1 MEKQHLKRLGYGF
14 SALVMTLSAVTFT
27 PGNFASATSACTGEA
42 TTISALAGTV
52 DTICLSDHIAADA
65 AIAINDTAEL
75 DLNGYT
81 ITKGETPVFNVAA
94 DKTLTIVGTG
104 SIEGLTALADLNSG
118 NGNVVIK
125 GGTYGVNPTAKVG
138 AGFTAYPNS
147 ETEPTAWT
155 VKATVVYTPTVL
167 ITQPTWKRTFKTNR
181 ELTIGTYNV
190 VEVNDVELAP
200 TVVVKHDTAAGEI
213 VSEEDFAVVTSDG
226 NVKVTA
232 LAEGTYYITV
242 TDGTETATNLILK
255 AYTIDAENTIDGKA
269 YEVAVGDVLDLADD
283 LDASFVNAFV
293 PGYNVTGDD
302 GLMTRDGLKFTAD
315 TAGTAELSFAL
326 LDMDNNTSLIAT
338 VEIYDD
344 SDAEKYMSVDDS
356 FTTAAY
362 GTNWA
367 VAESANTSVAE
378 VSISTEEATAG
389 QVTITAKS
397 VGETTITL
405 KSSDAE
411 DAIEK
416 EITVGVYDIETSKVL
431 ETTDNRLDMT
441 TLAELPDGYTVEIA
455 AADAVEDFVSYV
467 PATKL
472 ATPETVGERTFTYQ
486 VKNAN
491 GDDAGA
497 PVNVTIYVK
506 GADVEIADRYV
517 KVGADDTA
525 ALEDLYTLT
534 GDGTTLAVTVDGEA
548 YDETEAF
555 TSNEVGEHTVV
566 FTELKDGNTIAEQ
579 EVTFYVYGVT
589 LENQVVFVG
598 EETTVTLD
606 TYGVTAITDMIPSS
620 TTKLNVEEAGD
631 GIYTITA
638 SEKGDYTV
646 SFKVTEREGA
656 DVTRENVEYGPFTIT
671 AYEKL
676 DVTVVDDEIDINPDL
691 EEEDAALFTLT
702 SDADTVVTVEV
713 EEDAPITAVYD
724 ADLGAYVVELAEDA
738 EVEAGDTFDITV
750 SQKLTLLDEEA
761 IAEDVVTITIVDST
775 EPAVVYTIEADEY
788 ADEITAGDEVTLTFT
803 TNGTPTVTVTKEG
816 EAEGAEA
823 TVAAGDTEGSYTAT
837 YTFAEAGSYNVT
849 FTIAEDAEVSDQMAL
864 TVNEAVAEVV
874 ITVDEENSASS
885 ITAGDLDGGTIFF
898 TYEGVEL
905 DDITVKVLDEDG
917 DEVTSYFGGL
927 TPIADEET
935 EGGAMVNIFTGNVFM
950 GGADY
955 TVVISAGDVSAE
967 HTVTLA
973 EPEQGEITGES
984 SADLEAAFEAINAAW
999 AEYFELLNGGTATD
1013 EELEAAEN
1021 KANALIEKYFD
1032 GITFVDDDGE
1042 EHTIPSWWT
1051 LATVESA
1058 LNNGVNVTAEL
1069 VKTEQT
1075 EDEVGAEAVA
1085 AIRQAVLDE
1094 FGDTSVLDNIMY
1106 YDIDVVLTA
1115 EDGTVLGTM
1124 HQVDNAKT
1132 IVIENLA
1139 GAADGY
1145 TRNYIV
1151 IRYHDG
1157 VAEIIE
1163 SSYDADAGTVT
1174 FDSDKFST
1182 YALAYQDTLKAVA
1195 DTGAAT
1201 SEGASATTSTAAA
1214 VVTLAAIIT
1223 LAGAVKFAKSAR
1235 K

>member
-52 DTICLSDHIAADA
+52 DTICLSGNIAADA

-138 AGFTAYPNS
+138 AGFTAYPDS

-283 LDASFVNAFV
+283 FDASFVNAFV

-761 IAEDVVTITIVDST
+761 IAEDVVTITIVDSSVPVA
-775 EPAVVYTIEADEY
+775 EPALENADDEDLALTIGDADGETY
-788 ADEITAGDEVTLTFT
+788 VFT
-803 TNGTPTVTVTKEG
+803 HENIE
-816 EAEGAEA
+816 
-823 TVAAGDTEGSYTAT
+823 S
-837 YTFAEAGSYNVT
+837 
-849 FTIAEDAEVSDQMAL
+849 AEDL
-864 TVNEAVAEVV
+864 VV
-874 ITVDEENSASS
+874 TIYDEDDEDVTEYFSVGSVIFDEE
-885 ITAGDLDGGTIFF
+885 
-898 TYEGVEL
+898 
-905 DDITVKVLDEDG
+905 DENL
-917 DEVTSYFGGL
+917 GL
-927 TPIADEET
+927 VNIHADEESAIA
-935 EGGAMVNIFTGNVFM
+935 GA
-950 GGADY
+950 Y
-955 TVVISAGDVSAE
+955 TVVISLEDDP
-967 HTVTLA
+967 TVFITKDMAVYEA
-973 EPEQGEITGES
+973 EPEPGEITGES
-984 SADLEAAFEAINAAW
+984 SADLEAALEAFNAAW
-999 AEYFELLNGGTATD
+999 AEYLELLNGGTATD

-1021 KANALIEKYFD
+1021 KINALVEKYFD

-1042 EHTIPSWWT
+1042 EYTLSSWWT
-1051 LATVESA
+1051 LAAVEGA
-1058 LNNGVNVTAEL
+1058 LIDGVNVTAEL
-1069 VKTEQT
+1069 VQTPLT
-1075 EDEVGAEAVA
+1075 EDEVDAEAVA
-1085 AIRQAVLDE
+1085 AIRQAVLDK

-1106 YDIDVVLTA
+1106 YDIDVVLTD

-1124 HQVDNAKT
+1124 HQIDNAKT
-1132 IVIENLA
+1132 IIIENLA